1 MGLYSFY
8 LIKPKDDTSTLIKTL
23 KDGYIL
29 KDSLS
34 ENPNTAIIQFKSKQN
49 LEIIPY
55 LDRVQLRNSAT
66 TNVIETYVITDKIK
80 KVVSQKPLIYSYI
93 LTLANRKAELNTK
106 YLLPSFCVTQD
117 LTKSKT
123 IQSIYNR
130 LWNNYPLETVDN
142 WAATRLLNKL
152 TINGFT
158 KPCKEMFYSKIPL
171 GQAIEE
177 LFNQI
182 DCSYRINGKTA
193 TNENK
198 FSPFKLDYN
207 SRKIIDLKIDEMPF
221 INREEEANGSDFIA
235 NMEGTFSN
243 GHADEKQQT
252 VYYPSID
259 GFAQMRG
266 ASDDGITLS
275 DENRVIRVNYPIYS
289 IKQLIVHIPIKITL
303 KRKDNSTSES
313 LCTTIGT
320 GTKYLDVD
328 ISEFVFEKQT
338 SSVLNSPSKWEN
350 TFLPNYGEKEKDKA
364 LYYDYKGNIIS
375 GFYDSYDLF
384 GIKTVLENII
394 NYIAG
399 ESILDNSINVLFIA
413 KNPFIPFLYDGE
425 EKVANSSYDTTE
437 MSSYFYVP
445 DPYAVDND
453 WEKWMYRVVYK
464 SIIPSQRHRLEKI
477 DAKNININ
485 TSTNINQAN
494 AVLNIHDAGE
504 KMYFELN
511 RIAENKVILCG
522 KAKNHVE
529 CLNVGDQSKDG
540 YVVTEVET
548 TNFNDYSEFKA
559 TLVKNF
565 TNININQSIDK
576 EFRPFE
582 ISNKGIKSDLY
593 YTEYIMFSTILDE
606 TLQINNSMLKDVT
619 WLEMLC
625 GKEETK
631 FIYNPTYV
639 FFKSNEMN
647 GYWCCC
653 PLVAN
658 SFANS
663 VEFHFEFLNQISA
676 GNKITKVT
684 SSKYRNQIV
693 KYTNDFGEFSSFE
706 FYFDMYGILYSSV
719 SKNDTLLKDYPMVSD
734 EEYSAWVNYLATSD
748 KFNFYKAIVNDKG
761 IGGKEFK
768 YQKDASEIFSFTY
781 QLMFVPTYGDIEN
794 IIVGTCLT
802 SKNNLVMSGES
813 ISTIYSSNSEKYSI
827 FNNQKGIGEANGGLS
842 FEASIGVDEK
852 KITIIGDTTGLT
864 SIGLCDSDGNLF
876 LGINAV
882 NGEIPKTIYIYFR
895 NKRA

>member
-8 LIKPKDDTSTLIKTL
+8 LTKPKDDTSTLIKTL

-66 TNVIETYVITDKIK
+66 TIVIETYVITDKIK

-123 IQSIYNR
+123 IQSIYKR

-142 WAATRLLNKL
+142 WAATRLFYTPTLKE
-152 TINGFT
+152 FK

-177 LFNQI
+177 LYNQI
-182 DCSYRINGKTA
+182 DCSYRIDGKIVN
-193 TNENK
+193 NENK
-198 FSPFKLDYN
+198 FFSLKLDYN
-207 SRKIIDLKIDEMPF
+207 ARKIIDLKIDEMSF

-243 GHADEKQQT
+243 GHADGNQQT
-252 VYYPSID
+252 VYYPSLD
-259 GFAQMRG
+259 SYAQMRG
-266 ASDDGITLS
+266 ISNDGTTLGE
-275 DENRVIRVNYPIYS
+275 ENRAFVVKYPIYELVS
-289 IKQLIVHIPIKITL
+289 FRIGYPVQVEVRYK
-303 KRKDNSTSES
+303 NNAASYANCS
-313 LCTTIGT
+313 LLQ
-320 GTKYLDVD
+320 TKTEYVYYD
-328 ISEFVFEKQT
+328 ISNYVYEST
-338 SSVLNSPSKWEN
+338 RRTVLDTPSKWKSTFINNYN
-350 TFLPNYGEKEKDKA
+350 TLDKSKA
-364 LYYDYKGNIIS
+364 LFYDYKGTHITGS
-375 GFYDSYDLF
+375 FETYDLF
-384 GIKTVLENII
+384 GIQSVLENII
-394 NYIAG
+394 SSFGNFESNFRLQHSEGVSYYGTIASSVHQGITTHSFDTAAVG
-399 ESILDNSINVLFIA
+399 EVFYNVKA
-413 KNPFIPFLYDGE
+413 KDISTAWKEVLYQ
-425 EKVANSSYDTTE
+425 VI
-437 MSSYFYVP
+437 
-445 DPYAVDND
+445 
-453 WEKWMYRVVYK
+453 YK
-464 SIIPSQRHRLEKI
+464 TMLPSQRHSLEKI
-477 DAKNININ
+477 DTKNININ

-494 AVLNIHDAGE
+494 DVLNIHDAGE

-511 RIAENKVILCG
+511 RIAENKVVLCG
-522 KAKNHVE
+522 KSKNHSS
-529 CLNVGDQSKDG
+529 CLNIGDQSKDG

-548 TNFNDYSEFKA
+548 TNFNDYSEFRA

-565 TNININQSIDK
+565 TNINVNQSIDK

-582 ISNKGIKSDLY
+582 ISNKGIKSDLL
-593 YTEYIMFSTILDE
+593 YTEYVLFSTQNND
-606 TLQINNSMLKDVT
+606 TLKTNDSFLKSSQWLKDILGQT
-619 WLEMLC
+619 NS
-625 GKEETK
+625 
-631 FIYNPTYV
+631 YPNYAPTYAL
-639 FFKSNEMN
+639 FQSDAMS
-647 GYWCCC
+647 GYY
-653 PLVAN
+653 VAVPVISN

-663 VEFHFEFLNQISA
+663 LEFHFEFDSQISA
-676 GNKITKVT
+676 GNRIRTVT
-684 SSKYRNQIV
+684 SSKYRNSIV
-693 KYTNDFGEFSSFE
+693 KYTDDKGEFTTFK
-706 FYFDMYGILYSSV
+706 FMMLCYGQITTDQTILQDFPYISEEQYDTWFLEQANGEDIRTSYKMIANEGIV
-719 SKNDTLLKDYPMVSD
+719 S
-734 EEYSAWVNYLATSD
+734 
-748 KFNFYKAIVNDKG
+748 
-761 IGGKEFK
+761 KEFK

-813 ISTIYSSNSEKYSI
+813 ISTIYSSNSEKYTI
-827 FNNQKGIGEANGGLS
+827 FNNQKGLGKANDGLS

-882 NGEIPKTIYIYFR
+882 NGVIPKTIYIYFR